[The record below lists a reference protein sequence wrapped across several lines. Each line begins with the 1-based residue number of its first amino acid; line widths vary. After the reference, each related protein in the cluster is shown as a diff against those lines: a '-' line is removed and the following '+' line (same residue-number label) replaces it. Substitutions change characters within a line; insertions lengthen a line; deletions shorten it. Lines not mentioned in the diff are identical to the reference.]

1 MISIL
6 LIEFKDKQIKIIT
19 RENIQFNSNFEKTYR
34 LSQNFNPLEMTNLLN
49 DLPKSKKKKNSINQY
64 SQIAYQLSSVMI
76 KIKSILNHSFKRVLT
91 IFIKHSKYQRK
102 PRLLELQK
110 CILYTILKNGTIKE
124 SI

>member
-6 LIEFKDKQIKIIT
+6 LIEFKDKQKKIIT

-49 DLPKSKKKKNSINQY
+49 DLPKSKKKNSINQY

-110 CILYTILKNGTIKE
+110 CILYTILKTGTIKE

>member
-49 DLPKSKKKKNSINQY
+49 DLPKSKKKKI
-64 SQIAYQLSSVMI
+64 QLTN
-76 KIKSILNHSFKRVLT
+76 ILR
-91 IFIKHSKYQRK
+91 
-102 PRLLELQK
+102 
-110 CILYTILKNGTIKE
+110 
-124 SI
+124 